1 MVLAHSL
8 RDNGTKKQLAILVTL
23 DSLSASTLEELK
35 VYPQVKSM
43 QMTLLTFICR
53 QHTTTLYPS
62 TVSPTSLRKIST
74 S

>member
-35 VYPQVKSM
+35 V
-43 QMTLLTFICR
+43 
-53 QHTTTLYPS
+53 HA
-62 TVSPTSLRKIST
+62 
-74 S
+74 

>member
-8 RDNGTKKQLAILVTL
+8 RDNITKKQLAILVTL

-35 VYPQVKSM
+35 VHHQIITM
-43 QMTLLTFICR
+43 QRYFLTMICR
-53 QHTTTLYPS
+53 QYTTISYLS
-62 TVSPTSLRKIST
+62 IVSQTSPRKTFT

>member
-23 DSLSASTLEELK
+23 DSLSATTLEELQ
-35 VYPQVKSM
+35 VQPQVTSL
-43 QMTLLTFICR
+43 QRSLLTSLCR
-53 QHTTTLYPS
+53 PYMTTSYPL
-62 TVSPTSLRKIST
+62 TVSQTSLRKTCT